1 MILACKRYGLT
12 LQGRLERIIKE
23 ELAMYHYD
31 PETALMELKEEGLI
45 PNAVH
50 MRDMVFRAHLDADS
64 SIVMNRLLQD
74 YITHF
79 GEALEKG
86 REILQQ
92 LYGVAANRSAGGAP
106 LT

>member
-1 MILACKRYGLT
+1 LSDKR
-12 LQGRLERIIKE
+12 EIN
-23 ELAMYHYD
+23 MYHYD
-31 PETALMELKEEGLI
+31 PEAALMELKEEGLI

-50 MRDMVFRAHLDADS
+50 MRDMVFRAHLDADA
-64 SIVMNRLLQD
+64 SIVMNRLLQE

-86 REILQQ
+86 REILSQ
-92 LYGVAANRSAGGAP
+92 LSRASAQRSGGAP

>member
-1 MILACKRYGLT
+1 
-12 LQGRLERIIKE
+12 
-23 ELAMYHYD
+23 MYHYD
-31 PETALMELKEEGLI
+31 PEAALMELKEEGLI

-50 MRDMVFRAHLDADS
+50 MRDMVFRAHLDADA

-86 REILQQ
+86 REILQH
-92 LYGVAANRSAGGAP
+92 LCGVAANKSAGGAP